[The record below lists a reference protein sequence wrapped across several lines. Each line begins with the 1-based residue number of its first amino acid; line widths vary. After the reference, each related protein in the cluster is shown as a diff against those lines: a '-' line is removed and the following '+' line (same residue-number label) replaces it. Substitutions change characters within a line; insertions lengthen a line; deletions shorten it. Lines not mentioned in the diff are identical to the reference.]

1 MSVAVTSAGL
11 APAADLDRFLGDPAD
26 PAAALSFE
34 RTLARDRAAE
44 FPIEAAEALNAWGM
58 HHYYVPSA
66 FGGRLD
72 DVLTPLLIMRNV
84 ARRDVTAAVGHGKT
98 VLGAICAW
106 AAADESAGRMARI
119 VLDGDPVSWGLT
131 EQGRGSDIA
140 SSTTSAAL
148 GAEEIVLDGHKWP
161 IGNATRGRAVTVLA
175 RTDDRPGPRSLSLVL
190 VDKTAVDPASLRYR
204 PRRPLHGIRGADISG
219 VEFHGTRVRTDAL
232 IGQTGHG
239 LELVLKSLQL
249 TRTLC
254 AALSLGAGD
263 QAISLAV
270 TEGIGRA
277 DAADRAVVADSV
289 ADLLLAE
296 AVAYAGARCVHTAPD
311 EMALVSAFVK
321 FLVPDS
327 VDLLF
332 RELTATIG
340 ARAQL
345 ATGGT
350 FARFQKASR
359 DNRVVGIFDGNS
371 VVNLNVVINEFANIG
386 RDDDVDVAGAI
397 DGLVVPPPPATF
409 DMSRLRL
416 ITRRGSSLLRAL
428 PQLAALIDDGRVH
441 SELADAAGRLA
452 AEWDVVRAAAAEAE
466 RAPQPPASHFVI
478 AERLTLLFGAAAC
491 LAVYLANRDRV
502 DPGVATLWDDDLWLR
517 AVLARLLARLGCRR
531 RRARARRPTVCRC
544 VAARRGRSTRHSAA
558 RLVAREGRALM
569 TGIAPSPTRTPIRGR
584 ARADTRGAVGRPL
597 RRWRAHVRRDGRARR
612 RVASDGDRARGVRRV
627 GCGRG
632 ARPPR
637 ASAGAAGRLPSWCRS
652 CGRCSAATC
661 RSPWTSSPLRWP

>member
-1 MSVAVTSAGL
+1 MSISATATGF
-11 APAADLDRFLGDPAD
+11 APAADLDRFLGDPGD
-26 PAAALSFE
+26 PASPMSFE

-44 FPIEAAEALNAWGM
+44 FPLEAAAALNAWGVPQF
-58 HHYYVPSA
+58 YVPTVY
-66 FGGRLD
+66 GGRLD

-106 AAADESAGRMARI
+106 AAADSSAVPMARI

-140 SSTTSAAL
+140 SSTTSAML
-148 GAEEIVLDGHKWP
+148 GADGIVLDGHKWP

-175 RTDDRPGPRSLSLVL
+175 RTDERPGPRSLSLVL
-190 VDKTAVDPASLRYR
+190 VDKTAVDPATLSYR
-204 PRRPLHGIRGADISG
+204 LRRPLHGIRGADISG
-219 VEFHGTRVRTDAL
+219 VEFHGTRVGPGAL
-232 IGQTGHG
+232 IGAPGHG

-263 QAISLAV
+263 QAIALAIG
-270 TEGIGRA
+270 EGIGRT

-296 AVAYAGARCVHTAPD
+296 AVAYAGARTVHTAPD

-340 ARAQL
+340 ARAQV
-345 ATGGT
+345 ASGGS

-371 VVNLNVVINEFANIG
+371 VVNLNVVINEFGNIG
-386 RDDDVDVAGAI
+386 RADEVDLDSVI
-397 DGLVVPPPPATF
+397 DGLVTPAPPTTF

-428 PQLAALIDDGRVH
+428 PDLAARVGDGHAHPEV
-441 SELADAAGRLA
+441 AAAACRLA
-452 AEWDVVRAAAAEAE
+452 AEWTLVQAAAVDAE
-466 RAPQPPASHFVI
+466 RAPQPPASQFVI

-491 LAVYLANRDRV
+491 LALYIANRDREL
-502 DPGVATLWDDDLWLR
+502 TNLWADDLWLR
-517 AVLARLLARLGCRR
+517 AVLARLLVRLGLD
-531 RRARARRPTVCRC
+531 ADAPVP
-544 VAARRGRSTRHSAA
+544 VGELYAAAA
-558 RLVAREGRALM
+558 ERV
-569 TGIAPSPTRTPIRGR
+569 
-584 ARADTRGAVGRPL
+584 AVGAPVTL
-597 RRWRAHVRRDGRARR
+597 
-612 RVASDGDRARGVRRV
+612 
-627 GCGRG
+627 
-632 ARPPR
+632 
-637 ASAGAAGRLPSWCRS
+637 LPGWWHEGGEHS
-652 CGRCSAATC
+652 
-661 RSPWTSSPLRWP
+661 

>member
-1 MSVAVTSAGL
+1 MSVAATAAGF

-26 PAAALSFE
+26 PASPVSFARALE
-34 RTLARDRAAE
+34 HDRVAE
-44 FPIEAAEALNAWGM
+44 FPHEAADALNEWGV
-58 HHYYVPSA
+58 HRFYVPRA

-72 DVLTPLLIMRNV
+72 DVLTPLLLMRNV

-106 AAADESAGRMARI
+106 AAADASADQMARI

-140 SSTTSAAL
+140 SSTTSATL
-148 GAEEIVLDGHKWP
+148 GADGIVLDGHKWP

-175 RTDDRPGPRSLSLVL
+175 RTDERPGPRSLSLVL
-190 VDKTAVDPASLRYR
+190 VDKNAVDPTTVSYR

-219 VEFHGTRVRTDAL
+219 IEFHGTRVGTDAL
-232 IGQTGHG
+232 IGPAGHG

-263 QAISLAV
+263 QAIALAI
-270 TEGIGRA
+270 TDGGA
-277 DAADRAVVADSV
+277 DAATRAVVADSV

-296 AVAYAGARCVHTAPD
+296 TVAYAGARCVHTAPE

-345 ATGGT
+345 ATGG

-386 RDDDVDVAGAI
+386 RADDVDVAAVI
-397 DGLVVPPPPATF
+397 DGLVLPPSPTTF

-416 ITRRGSSLLRAL
+416 ITRRGSSMLRAL
-428 PQLAALIDDGRVH
+428 PQLAARVDDGRVH
-441 SELADAAGRLA
+441 VDVADAARRLA
-452 AEWDVVRAAAAEAE
+452 AEWEVMRDAAVTAE
-466 RAPQPPASHFVI
+466 RAPQPPASQFVI

-491 LAVYLANRDRV
+491 LALYLADRHRA
-502 DPGVATLWDDDLWLR
+502 PGDDGVGDLWADDLWVR
-517 AVLARLLARLGCRR
+517 AVLARLLARLGLD
-531 RRARARRPTVCRC
+531 AHAPAPAAELYTA
-544 VAARRGRSTRHSAA
+544 AARR
-558 RLVAREGRALM
+558 V
-569 TGIAPSPTRTPIRGR
+569 
-584 ARADTRGAVGRPL
+584 AVGAPVTL
-597 RRWRAHVRRDGRARR
+597 LPGWWHEGGAH
-612 RVASDGDRARGVRRV
+612 S
-627 GCGRG
+627 
-632 ARPPR
+632 
-637 ASAGAAGRLPSWCRS
+637 
-652 CGRCSAATC
+652 
-661 RSPWTSSPLRWP
+661 

>member
-1 MSVAVTSAGL
+1 MTISATVAGY
-11 APAADLDRFLGDPAD
+11 APASDLDRFLGDPAD
-26 PAAALSFE
+26 PASPMSFE

-44 FPIEAAEALNAWGM
+44 FPIEAAAALNAWGA
-58 HHYYVPSA
+58 HRFYVPTQY
-66 FGGRLD
+66 GGRLD

-106 AAADESAGRMARI
+106 AAADSSSLPMARI

-140 SSTTSAAL
+140 SSTTTAVL
-148 GAEEIVLDGHKWP
+148 GVDGIVLDGHKWP

-175 RTDDRPGPRSLSLVL
+175 RTDERPGPRSLSLVL
-190 VDKTAVDPASLRYR
+190 VDKTAVDPASLSYR

-219 VEFHGTRVRTDAL
+219 VEFHGTRVAADAL
-232 IGQTGHG
+232 IGPQGHG

-263 QAISLAV
+263 QAIALVIA
-270 TEGIGRA
+270 EGIGA
-277 DAADRAVVADSV
+277 TDAADRATVADSV

-296 AVAYAGARCVHTAPD
+296 AVAYAGARTVHTAPE

-332 RELTATIG
+332 RELTVTVG
-340 ARAQL
+340 VPAQL
-345 ATGGT
+345 ASGGA
-350 FARFQKASR
+350 FGRFQKASR

-386 RDDDVDVAGAI
+386 RADEVDLDSVI
-397 DGLVVPPPPATF
+397 DGFVTPSAPTTF

-416 ITRRGSSLLRAL
+416 ITRRGSSVLRAL
-428 PQLAALIDDGRVH
+428 PELAARVDDGRAH
-441 SELADAAGRLA
+441 PGIAAAARRLAD
-452 AEWDVVRAAAAEAE
+452 EWTVVRAAAVGAE
-466 RAPQPPASHFVI
+466 RAPQPPASQFVI

-491 LAVYLANRDRV
+491 LALYVANRDREL
-502 DPGVATLWDDDLWLR
+502 TSLWEGDLWLR
-517 AVLARLLARLGCRR
+517 AVLARLLVRLGLDADAGVPGAD
-531 RRARARRPTVCRC
+531 ARVP
-544 VAARRGRSTRHSAA
+544 AAELYAA
-558 RLVAREGRALM
+558 AAQSVDVGAPVTLLPGWWHEG
-569 TGIAPSPTRTPIRGR
+569 GEQS
-584 ARADTRGAVGRPL
+584 
-597 RRWRAHVRRDGRARR
+597 
-612 RVASDGDRARGVRRV
+612 
-627 GCGRG
+627 
-632 ARPPR
+632 
-637 ASAGAAGRLPSWCRS
+637 
-652 CGRCSAATC
+652 
-661 RSPWTSSPLRWP
+661 

>member
-1 MSVAVTSAGL
+1 MSVAATAVGF
-11 APAADLDRFLGDPAD
+11 APAADLDRFLGDPTD
-26 PAAALSFE
+26 PASPMSFTRALE
-34 RTLARDRAAE
+34 RDRAAE
-44 FPIEAAEALNAWGM
+44 FPLEAAEALNEWGV
-58 HHYYVPSA
+58 HRFYVPSA

-72 DVLTPLLIMRNV
+72 DVLTPLLLMRNV

-106 AAADESAGRMARI
+106 AAADASADQMARI
-119 VLDGDPVSWGLT
+119 VLSGDPVSWGLT

-140 SSTTSAAL
+140 SSTTSATIGPA
-148 GAEEIVLDGHKWP
+148 GIVLDGHKWP

-175 RTDDRPGPRSLSLVL
+175 RTDERPGPRSLSLVL
-190 VDKTAVDPASLRYR
+190 VDKNAVDPTTVGYR

-219 VEFHGTRVRTDAL
+219 VEFHGTRVGADAL
-232 IGQTGHG
+232 IGPAGHG

-263 QAISLAV
+263 QAIALAIG
-270 TEGIGRA
+270 EGVGRS
-277 DAADRAVVADSV
+277 DAAARAVVADSV

-296 AVAYAGARCVHTAPD
+296 AVAYAGARCVHTAPE

-345 ATGGT
+345 ATGG

-386 RDDDVDVAGAI
+386 RADDVDVEAVIGGLAG
-397 DGLVVPPPPATF
+397 PPSPATF

-416 ITRRGSSLLRAL
+416 ITRRGSSVLRAL
-428 PQLAALIDDGRVH
+428 PELAARVEDGRVH
-441 SELADAAGRLA
+441 VDVADAARRLA
-452 AEWDVVRAAAAEAE
+452 AEWHVVRDAAVAAE
-466 RAPQPPASHFVI
+466 RAPQPPASQFVI

-491 LAVYLANRDRV
+491 LALYLAHRDRAV
-502 DPGVATLWDDDLWLR
+502 DGDGIGDLWADDLWVR
-517 AVLARLLARLGCRR
+517 AVLARVLARLGLD
-531 RRARARRPTVCRC
+531 AHAPAP
-544 VAARRGRSTRHSAA
+544 AAELYAA
-558 RLVAREGRALM
+558 
-569 TGIAPSPTRTPIRGR
+569 
-584 ARADTRGAVGRPL
+584 
-597 RRWRAHVRRDGRARR
+597 
-612 RVASDGDRARGVRRV
+612 
-627 GCGRG
+627 
-632 ARPPR
+632 
-637 ASAGAAGRLPSWCRS
+637 AAGRV
-652 CGRCSAATC
+652 AAGAPVTLL
-661 RSPWTSSPLRWP
+661 SGWWHEGGAHS